1 MTLIALFPFL
11 WLVWQFDLHS
21 YLTDEFLD
29 MIIKT
34 KNTNVGNDNLD
45 NVSNKAPGDTNEDD
59 LEGLDVDKDKL
70 LGKEYLDPWRTP
82 TGSCEK
88 WTVFNT

>member
-21 YLTDEFLD
+21 FLTDEFLD

-45 NVSNKAPGDTNEDD
+45 NVSNKAPGVTEEDN
-59 LEGLDVDKDKL
+59 LIEVDETEDKL
-70 LGKEYLDPWRTP
+70 EYLECNG
-82 TGSCEK
+82 TGSVEA
-88 WTVFNT
+88 TNRIFAID

>member
-11 WLVWQFDLHS
+11 WLFWQFDVHS
-21 YLTDEFLD
+21 FLTDEF
-29 MIIKT
+29 
-34 KNTNVGNDNLD
+34 LD

>member
-1 MTLIALFPFL
+1 MYLNLIALFPFL

-21 YLTDEFLD
+21 YLTDEF
-29 MIIKT
+29 
-34 KNTNVGNDNLD
+34 LD

>member
-1 MTLIALFPFL
+1 MIALFPYL
-11 WLVWQFDLHS
+11 WLADLTREN
-21 YLTDEFLD
+21 LTASSLEF
-29 MIIKT
+29 
-34 KNTNVGNDNLD
+34 LD
-45 NVSNKAPGDTNEDD
+45 NVSNTAPGDTNEDD

>member
-21 YLTDEFLD
+21 YLTDEF
-29 MIIKT
+29 
-34 KNTNVGNDNLD
+34 LD

-70 LGKEYLDPWRTP
+70 LGKGYLDPWRTP

>member
-21 YLTDEFLD
+21 YLTDEF
-29 MIIKT
+29 
-34 KNTNVGNDNLD
+34 LD

>member
-1 MTLIALFPFL
+1 MIALFPFL

-21 YLTDEFLD
+21 YLTDEF
-29 MIIKT
+29 
-34 KNTNVGNDNLD
+34 LD